1 LDINLLEGV
10 ALPDPKRLAAMKGTA
25 GSHLMGS
32 EVPMNATQERR
43 ISRRTRLHR
52 NAAIILND
60 RSAVVQCTLLDLSR
74 TGARLSVSSTYKLSE
89 AFELTFDNGRT
100 RRKCRV
106 QWRTDTKLGVTFE
119 YPGN

>member
-1 LDINLLEGV
+1 MQ
-10 ALPDPKRLAAMKGTA
+10 A
-25 GSHLMGS
+25 
-32 EVPMNATQERR
+32 QERR
-43 ISRRTRLHR
+43 IARRTRIHR
-52 NAAIILND
+52 NAEIILAD
-60 RSAVVQCTLLDLSR
+60 RGAVVRCTLLDLSR
-74 TGARLSVSSTYKLSE
+74 TGARLSVSSTYNLAE